1 MHDRRSSRRSSHAE
15 NLKLILA
22 GEFWEDRQLTRKF
35 AVQQG
40 YGCMFESGNELD
52 ISFEFQ
58 DE

>member
-1 MHDRRSSRRSSHAE
+1 MITALLDVPVE

-22 GEFWEDRQLTRKF
+22 GEFWEDGQLTKKF
-35 AVQQG
+35 AIKQG

-52 ISFEFQ
+52 VSFEFQ